1 MMETDTVP
9 ARLSPST
16 LAQLNES
23 VVQPDYEPSYFGAGI
38 VHIGVGAFHRA
49 HQAVSRAAS
58 SSVFRNNLVASL
70 DSIVRYGV
78 RAAIENYDLRVERP
92 GPEDIEAT

>member
-16 LAQLNES
+16 LAQL
-23 VVQPDYEPSYFGAGI
+23 
-38 VHIGVGAFHRA
+38 
-49 HQAVSRAAS
+49 
-58 SSVFRNNLVASL
+58 NNLVASL